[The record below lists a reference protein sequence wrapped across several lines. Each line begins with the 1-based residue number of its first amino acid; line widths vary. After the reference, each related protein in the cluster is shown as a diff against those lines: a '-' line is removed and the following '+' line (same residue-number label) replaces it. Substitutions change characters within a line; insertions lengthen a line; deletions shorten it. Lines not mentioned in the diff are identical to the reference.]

1 MMKRRQV
8 YQHLI
13 EAAEKAGIRVI
24 EQNLRA
30 TGVNAKSG
38 FCRLKGEPVFIMDKN
53 LSVNEKI
60 QVLAGGLKQI
70 SIDDIY
76 IMPAVRDIIDRAS

>member
-1 MMKRRQV
+1 MKKKQT

-13 EAAEKAGIRVI
+13 ETAEKIGIRVK

-38 FCRLKGEPVFIMDKN
+38 LCRIKGEAVFIMDKK
-53 LSVNEKI
+53 LPVNEKI
-60 QVLAGGLKQI
+60 QILASSLKHMPI
-70 SIDDIY
+70 ENVY
-76 IMPAVRDIIDRAS
+76 IMPAVRDIIDSS

>member
-1 MMKRRQV
+1 MKRRQL

-30 TGVNAKSG
+30 TGINARSG
-38 FCRLKGEPVFIMDKN
+38 LCRLKGESVFIMDKN
-53 LSVNEKI
+53 LGVNEKI
-60 QVLAGGLKQI
+60 NVLAAGLKQI
-70 SIDDIY
+70 PMDEIY
-76 IMPAVRDIIDRAS
+76 IMPAVRDIIDRTS